1 MGSIVVSSMRRVV
14 TASLGRLY
22 DIREGIFVTV
32 AIGVGILL
40 AFGLCSPAQASTIA
54 IAGIS
59 VYFATIMIDPLK
71 GLALWMV
78 TQPVLGR
85 YFNISLG
92 AGIPDLSPTR
102 LCIALIIVLL
112 LARATINYRRLLP
125 VSKFDALAFLFMM
138 GMLQAGPRGLHGVS
152 TLQGIFDLYWVPVL
166 TYFAVKNL
174 VTSRQSVHLVL
185 YAVLL
190 VALYSAVYAIYETT
204 TGNVLFTSR
213 VYKYYFYVD
222 SGLRIL
228 RGIWGGNVG
237 FGRVFV
243 MAIPI
248 LFYFYLKTTLSSQ
261 RFLLAIC
268 LALVFGG
275 LYLTYKRI
283 AWIAMVVV
291 MFVMQLF
298 YPRFRRLFIFLFI
311 IVAIASALNW
321 DRINTNTVY
330 TDRINSQYSTQE
342 GRTKGWEH
350 ALEFWST
357 RPLLGHG
364 FRQYRNLARAA
375 GYRDQAIESE
385 YLDILVSAGLVGF
398 LPYIGLLLLM
408 GYDGLQ
414 IYRGR
419 VTDSL
424 ADRDLA
430 AVFLGTLTGYAVT
443 LSTSIVTN
451 LLIHPLL
458 FAVAGAVI
466 YARRETVSTQ
476 PEIEQEDANLIPRLG
491 YRR

>member
-112 LARATINYRRLLP
+112 LARATINYRGLLP

-152 TLQGIFDLYWVPVL
+152 TIQGIFDLYWIPVL

-174 VTSRQSVHLVL
+174 VTSRQSMYLVL
-185 YAVLL
+185 YAVLS

-204 TGNVLFTSR
+204 TGHVLFTSGIYEGN
-213 VYKYYFYVD
+213 VYYYID

-228 RGIWGGNVG
+228 RGIWSSNEG
-237 FGRVFV
+237 FGRVLV
-243 MAIPI
+243 MSIPI
-248 LFYFYLKTTLSSQ
+248 NFYFYLKARSPV
-261 RFLLAIC
+261 RKAIWVIS
-268 LALVFGG
+268 LALIFVG
-275 LYLTYKRI
+275 LFLTYKRI
-283 AWIAMVVV
+283 AWLATVAVVS
-291 MFVMQLF
+291 VMQFF
-298 YPRFRRLFIFLFI
+298 YPQFRRFFIVLL
-311 IVAIASALNW
+311 IVVGIASALNW
-321 DRINTNTVY
+321 DRISTSDVY
-330 TDRINSQYSTQE
+330 TNRVNSRISTSEDRID
-342 GRTKGWEH
+342 GWRH
-350 ALEFWST
+350 ALEFWSAS
-357 RPLLGHG
+357 PLLGHG
-364 FRQYRNLARAA
+364 FRQYQNLARAA
-375 GYRDQAIESE
+375 GYQDVDIESE
-385 YLDILVSAGLVGF
+385 YLEILVSAGLAGF
-398 LPYIGLLLLM
+398 LPYVGLLLLM
-408 GYDGLQ
+408 GYHGLQ
-414 IYRGR
+414 HYRGQ
-419 VTDSL
+419 VTNSL
-424 ADRDLA
+424 ADRDLI
-430 AVFLGTLTGYAVT
+430 AVFWGILTSYILT
-443 LSTSIVTN
+443 ISTAIITN
-451 LLIHPLL
+451 LLIPSLL
-458 FAVAGAVI
+458 FAVAGAII
-466 YARRETVSTQ
+466 YARRAAVSTQ
-476 PEIEQEDANLIPRLG
+476 PEIGQRDANLVPCLG
-491 YRR
+491 K